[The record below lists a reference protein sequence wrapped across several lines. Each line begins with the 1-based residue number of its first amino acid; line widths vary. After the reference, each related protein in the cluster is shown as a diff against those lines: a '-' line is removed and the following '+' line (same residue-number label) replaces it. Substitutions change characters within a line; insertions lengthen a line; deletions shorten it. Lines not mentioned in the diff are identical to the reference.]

1 MRPQVKTFRRS
12 ASLILVLAAVLG
24 PSAVLG
30 AGERVQVML
39 ELSDPPAVEA
49 WAASLATSGRA
60 AGAETRATA
69 MTVAHLQRVET
80 AQQRLLDA
88 LAAPGLGASVLY
100 RIQRVVNG
108 IAVEVDADRVAGL
121 AVLPGVKRVIPLEP
135 ERLDLFSSVP
145 LIDAPQVWSSPGVTG
160 QGIRIGI
167 IDSGVDYLHV
177 GLGGSGSYTGQSYT
191 DATVPW
197 TAKVVGGYDFAGDL
211 YNAGCSDA
219 DQAAGRC
226 STTPSPDPDPMDCN
240 GHGTHVAGI
249 AAGTGVTIQGT
260 TYPGPYSTA
269 TNFAAL
275 QVGPGVAPGA
285 QIYALRTFGCSG
297 SSNLTAQAIDW
308 AADPD
313 GDGDFSDHLDVVNLS
328 LGSSYG
334 QVDAP
339 STLAATNAALA
350 GVIVV
355 AAAGNS
361 GDSYY
366 ILGSPGVA
374 ERAISVANS
383 VDSTQMT
390 GGFGV
395 NAPAS
400 LAGVKPAAEATFGPD
415 LSSSGPVT
423 GGLVLANDGTGTT
436 SDACETLV
444 NAGAVSGKIA
454 LVDRGT
460 CTYPVKVKN
469 CQTAGAIGVLVANNA
484 EGWPSTMTGTD
495 ATITI
500 PSMFTDLATG
510 AALKGALATATVNVT
525 LTAANRGIVRAV
537 EPPMVDTLNS
547 SSSRG
552 PAFATSALKPD
563 LTAPGTTIV
572 SLANRTG
579 SGSTSLSGTSMSCP
593 HIAGAMALLRQ
604 LHPDWT
610 VEELKASILGTATNN
625 LFTNPS
631 QGLPTYGPGRVGTGR
646 TDIEKAIQPTLL
658 VYGADAPGAVSVSFG
673 RPEVVGSWSA
683 TRTVRLA
690 NKSAGTI
697 TATVALQNVVDM
709 PGVSFGLP
717 GGSQVTIPANG
728 SATLTISATADGP
741 QMKHSRDTSVASTVG
756 GNPRHWLA
764 EEAAYLVVSAP
775 GQPTQRLGV
784 YAAPRPASTMGTQE
798 STATL
803 SSQTG
808 SFNLHLAGQGVSTGS
823 SFPTDWV
830 SLVSAFELAASSP
843 DDDASAG
850 SGQYSDLRYVGVASD
865 YAAQVAAGHGLAE
878 TSIWFGITTW
888 ADWASPNKATVE
900 IRLDINQDGTDDYS
914 LTSSSTGGSSPN
926 DVFSVLLCK
935 LSTGSCNGYYLNGV
949 DASVRDTVLFGTNVM
964 VLPVLPGWLGL
975 TTGASRFSYRVVTA
989 ADSTATL
996 SFDPAHPGLSFG
1008 GTNFL
1013 GATTTQPLYPD
1024 ISGQVIPV
1032 QYHRADYLAN
1042 ASSGLLLLH
1051 HLNAA
1056 ASRAQVV
1063 AVVSPC
1069 NPSCSATVPATA
1081 MIGIPV
1087 QLQASVS
1094 AQGCGGTP
1102 TWDWDFGDG
1111 TPHAS
1116 TASPTHTYGVSGTF
1130 TWRVTVT
1137 QDGVPCVR
1145 SGQITV
1151 SPWTAIVP
1159 SVAHSPGSGN
1169 SQWRTDL
1176 AVVNRSAVEAHLTLT
1191 YMPYATGTPLAR
1203 SAILAPGETQR
1214 WKDIL
1219 VSLFDFGTAD
1229 TPKGSLRLEANARLL
1244 ATSRTYNK
1252 PASGSFGQSYPA
1264 LTRYDGFD
1272 RGTTGYIG
1280 QLVKSSA
1287 FRSNLGVVNLGTAD
1301 AAFTVTLHDRNGAQ
1315 LGTTLTRTV
1324 GPGQY
1329 FQWDKVFD
1337 LAGVG
1342 DTPLGYAKVKTQTA
1356 GASVWAYGSV
1366 VDNPTGDPTTV
1377 AALWDEPAGPYIVP
1391 SAAHAP
1397 GSGTSQWRTNLAM
1410 VGSQVAAQLS
1420 LTYTP
1425 VDGAADSTVPR
1436 TDSVAALGTHEW
1448 QDVLVSLFGF
1458 ATTATPKGSIS
1469 VTATEPVYLFS
1480 RTFNQATSGTFGQS
1494 YPALR
1499 ATDGVGQSQEG
1510 VVPQLEASTEFRS
1523 NLGVQNLGGTACTV
1537 AVRLHGPTGAQ
1548 VGSTLTRSVAAGRYY
1563 QWDNVFTKAGA
1574 GSQALAYATV
1584 QVQTAGCRVWAYGS
1598 VVDNV
1603 TNDPTTI
1610 PLLVP

>member
-1 MRPQVKTFRRS
+1 MRPQVNTFGRL
-12 ASLILVLAAVLG
+12 AGLLLVLGVVLG

-30 AGERVQVML
+30 AGARVQVML
-39 ELSDPPAVEA
+39 ELSDPPAIEA

-69 MTVAHLQRVET
+69 TTAAHLQRLET
-80 AQQRLLDA
+80 AQQRLLQD
-88 LAAPGLGASVLY
+88 LAAPGLGAFVLY

-108 IAVEVDADRVAGL
+108 VAVEVDADRVAAL
-121 AVLPGVKRVIPLEP
+121 AALPGVRRVIRLDP
-135 ERLDLFSSVP
+135 ERLELFSSVP
-145 LIDAPQVWSSPGVTG
+145 LLDAPQVWSSPGVTG

-177 GLGGSGSYTGQSYT
+177 GLGGSGSYTGQSYA

-211 YNAGCSDA
+211 YNASCTDA
-219 DQAAGRC
+219 QQAAGTC
-226 STTPSPDPDPMDCN
+226 SRTPAPDPDPMDCA

-249 AAGTGVTIQGT
+249 AAGYGVTTQGT
-260 TYPGPYSTA
+260 TYSGPYSTA

-275 QVGPGVAPGA
+275 QVGPGVAPDA

-308 AADPD
+308 AADPN
-313 GDGDFSDHLDVVNLS
+313 GDGNFSDHLDVVNLS

-366 ILGSPGVA
+366 ILGSPGAA

-383 VDSTQMT
+383 VDSTEVT
-390 GGFGV
+390 GGFVV
-395 NAPAS
+395 NTPAS
-400 LAGVKPAAEATFGPD
+400 LAGIKPAAEATFGPD
-415 LSSSGPVT
+415 LSTTPLT
-423 GGLVLANDGTGTT
+423 GDLVLADDGTGTT
-436 SDACETLV
+436 SDACEALT
-444 NAGAVSGKIA
+444 NTGAVSGKIA

-460 CTYPVKVKN
+460 CSFVAKVKN
-469 CQTAGAIGVLVANNA
+469 CQAAGAKGVLVANND
-484 EGWPSTMTGTD
+484 EGWPFAMTSSD
-495 ATITI
+495 ATIVI
-500 PSMFTDLATG
+500 PSMHTDLATG
-510 AALKGALATATVNVT
+510 QALKAALAGSTVNVT
-525 LTAANRGIVRAV
+525 LTAAYRNAVRAV
-537 EPPMVDTLNS
+537 EPPMVDTLNT

-552 PAFATSALKPD
+552 PGFATSTLKPD

-572 SLANRTG
+572 SLASRSG
-579 SGSTSLSGTSMSCP
+579 SGNRSMSGTSMACP

-610 VEELKASILGTATNN
+610 VEELKASILGTSTNS
-625 LFTNPS
+625 LFTAPN
-631 QGLPTYGPGRVGTGR
+631 QGLPTYGPARVGAGR
-646 TDIEKAIQPTLL
+646 TDLASASEPTLL
-658 VYGADAPGAVSVSFG
+658 VTGVDEPGAVSVSFG
-673 RPEVVGSWSA
+673 RPEVIGSWSA
-683 TRTVRLA
+683 TRTVRLV
-690 NKSAGTI
+690 NKTSS
-697 TATVALQNVVDM
+697 ATVATLQLQTVVDM
-709 PGVSFGLP
+709 PGVSFTLP
-717 GGSQVTIPANG
+717 GGSQVNVPGNG
-728 SATLTISATADGP
+728 SATFTIGAAAEGP
-741 QMKHSRDTSVASTVG
+741 QMKHSRDASVAATVG
-756 GNPRHWLA
+756 GNPRHWVS
-764 EEAAYLVVSAP
+764 EEAAYVVVQAA
-775 GQPTQRLGV
+775 GQPTQRLAV
-784 YAAPRPASTMGTQE
+784 YAAPRPSSLMSTQE
-798 STATL
+798 STVTL
-803 SSQTG
+803 SSPTG
-808 SFNLHLAGQGVSTGS
+808 SFSLHLAGQGISTGS

-830 SLVSAFELAASSP
+830 SLVSAFELAATSP
-843 DDDASAG
+843 DETASTG
-850 SGQYSDLRYVGVASD
+850 SAQYSDLRYVGVASD
-865 YAAQVAAGHGLAE
+865 FAAQVAAGKGLAE
-878 TSIWFGITTW
+878 TSIWFGIATW
-888 ADWASPNKATVE
+888 ADWASPNKATVQVL
-900 IRLDINQDGTDDYS
+900 IDTNRDGTDDYS
-914 LTSSSTGGSSPN
+914 LTSSSAGGSSPN

-949 DASVRDTVLFGTNVM
+949 DASVRDTALFGTNVM

-975 TTGASRFSYRVVTA
+975 AAGASRFNYRVYTA
-989 ADSTATL
+989 ADSSATL
-996 SFDPAHPGLSFG
+996 SYDPAHPGLSFG

-1013 GATTTQPLYPD
+1013 GAATTQPLYTD
-1024 ISGQVIPV
+1024 LSGQVIPV

-1056 ASRAQVV
+1056 GNRAQVV
-1063 AVVSPC
+1063 AVISPC

-1094 AQGCGGTP
+1094 APGCGGSP
-1102 TWDWDFGDG
+1102 SWDWDFGDG

-1116 TASPTHTYGVSGTF
+1116 TASPAHTYGASGTF
-1130 TWRVTVT
+1130 TWRLTVT

-1159 SVAHSPGSGN
+1159 SVAHSPGSGS

-1176 AVVNRSAVEAHLTLT
+1176 AVVNRSAAEAHLTLT
-1191 YMPYATGTPLAR
+1191 YIPYATGTPVPRPATLA
-1203 SAILAPGETQR
+1203 AGETLR

-1219 VSLFDFGTAD
+1219 VSLFGFGTTD
-1229 TPKGSLRLEANARLL
+1229 TPKGSLRLEADVRLL
-1244 ATSRTYNK
+1244 VTSRTYNK

-1272 RGTTGYIG
+1272 RGTTAYIG

-1301 AAFTVTLHDRNGAQ
+1301 AAFTVTLHDRDGAQ
-1315 LGTTLTRTV
+1315 LGTALTRTV

-1342 DTPLGYAKVKTQTA
+1342 NTPLGYAKVKTQTA

-1366 VDNPTGDPTTV
+1366 VDNVTSDPTTV
-1377 AALWDEPAGPYIVP
+1377 AALWGEPAGPYTVP

-1397 GSGTSQWRTNLAM
+1397 GSGTSQWRTNFAM
-1410 VGSQVAAQLS
+1410 VGSQATAQLS

-1425 VDGAADSTVPR
+1425 VDGAAGPAVPR

-1458 ATTATPKGSIS
+1458 ASTAEPKGSID
-1469 VTATEPVYLFS
+1469 VTATQPVYLFA

-1499 ATDGVGQSQEG
+1499 ASDGVGQGQEG
-1510 VVPQLEASTEFRS
+1510 VVPQLEKSTEFRS
-1523 NLGVQNLGGTACTV
+1523 NLGVQNLGGTACSV

-1563 QWDNVFTKAGA
+1563 QWDDVFTRAGA

-1598 VVDNV
+1598 VVDNI

-1610 PLLVP
+1610 PLLAP